1 MPVPKWRETGG
12 EWEPD
17 HTWMTPEELA
27 KCTRAYDAENE
38 ELRSPIPTQNVSN
51 GEYFPKPQSKQ
62 QKQVEE
68 RIKELAETSSRKLGI
83 SRRKFLAGTG
93 GMAAALLAMN
103 EVYGKFFKVD
113 PAELFESAAFAAN
126 SLPADLFVVDD
137 QLHFV
142 RGRTQI
148 TLGAPS
154 LRAIA
159 QGPTS
164 AAFGFPT
171 NPFNPQ
177 GFPDEAHSSPYWPWN
192 PKLAAEYMADPT
204 GYVMRVNAFTAPF
217 SGVQDLTA
225 PGAGDAF
232 HISQFIRSVFLDSAV
247 TVGLISNVTAFVTA
261 QPGTNLPVTN
271 VDEAR
276 AGEIL
281 TAAQTAAARNFI
293 NDIAGS
299 RRAMAH
305 GLLYVGTANLDY
317 IRYQI
322 ENHRP
327 DAWKGYC
334 ISHAAQPGRSAVST
348 PGALSNPAPLDT
360 SPTALMK
367 QWRQDDEEVAYPTY
381 ELIAKEH
388 ARLKDEIP
396 GLNTICVHK
405 GLAHGLPD
413 IPENGHP
420 IDLPKACRD
429 WPQLNFVTYH
439 SCIKDT
445 FFDYFAWQQTV
456 AAERGAPGSTIE
468 IMGHM
473 VPNISWTSEYIKL
486 TSEFKNSFA
495 ELGTTF
501 ASSIINFP
509 TLWAHIIGQ
518 LLKFKGADQVV
529 FGSDSLWYGNPQWQL
544 EAFWRF
550 QIPDAIRDKWGYPE
564 VSDGAKR
571 KILGLNLAHLYGLNP
586 SSEKYGKVPA
596 NFADLMPLQLKTLLE
611 FNDGAANLTADN
623 LSQLKSSYLALGAEP
638 NTMRY
643 GWVRTTA

>member
-1 MPVPKWRETGG
+1 VPELKSTGSG
-12 EWEPD
+12 PEPD

-27 KCTRAYDAENE
+27 KCARAYDVEPE
-38 ELRSPIPTQNVSN
+38 DRRSPIPTRNVSN
-51 GEYFPKPQSKQ
+51 GEYLPKPQTRQ

-68 RIKELAETSSRKLGI
+68 RIKELADSTSKKLGI
-83 SRRKFLAGTG
+83 SRRKFLASSG

-113 PAELFESAAFAAN
+113 PVELVEPAAAAEHG
-126 SLPADLFVVDD
+126 LPEDLFVVDD

-142 RGRTQI
+142 RGNTNI

-164 AAFGFPT
+164 SAFGFPT
-171 NPFNPQ
+171 NPFNPD
-177 GFPDEAHSSPYWPWN
+177 GFPDEAHHDPYYPWN
-192 PKLAAEYMADPT
+192 EALAAEYLADPT
-204 GYVMRVNAFTAPF
+204 GYVNRLNNA
-217 SGVQDLTA
+217 
-225 PGAGDAF
+225 DAF
-232 HISQFIRSVFLDSAV
+232 HFLQYVKSIYLASQV
-247 TVGLISNVTAFVTA
+247 TVGLISNVTTFVDV

-276 AGEIL
+276 RAEIL

-305 GLLYVGTANLDY
+305 GLLYVGRANLEY
-317 IRYQI
+317 IQYQV

-327 DAWKGYC
+327 DAWKGYN
-334 ISHAAQPGRSAVST
+334 ITHAAQPGRL
-348 PGALSNPAPLDT
+348 ALSTGTARNTAPLDT
-360 SPTALMK
+360 APGAAMK
-367 QWRQDDEEVAYPTY
+367 LWRHDDEEVAYPTF
-381 ELIAKEH
+381 ELIAKYY

-396 GLNTICVHK
+396 GLNCICVHK

-420 IDLPKACRD
+420 ADLPQTLTD
-429 WPQLNFVTYH
+429 WPQLNFITYH

-445 FFDYFAWQQTV
+445 FFDYFAWQQIV
-456 AAERGAPGSTIE
+456 AAERGDRGAIRDVH
-468 IMGHM
+468 GHR
-473 VPNISWTSEYIKL
+473 VPDISWTTEYAAL
-486 TSEFKNSFA
+486 TGQFKNSYA

-501 ASSIINFP
+501 AGSVITFP

-518 LLKFKGADQVV
+518 LLKFKGEDQIV
-529 FGSDSLWYGNPQWQL
+529 FGSDSLWYGTPQWQL

-550 QIPDAIRDKWGYPE
+550 QIPEQIRHKWGYPQI
-564 VSDGAKR
+564 SDGAKR
-571 KILGLNLAHLYGLNP
+571 KILGRNSARLYGLDPN
-586 SSEKYGKVPA
+586 SKKYGAVPA
-596 NFADLMPLQLKTLLE
+596 NYAALMPSQLKKLLE
-611 FNDGAANLTADN
+611 FNNGAPDLTADN
-623 LSQLKSSYLALGAEP
+623 FSKIKAKYLAMGAEP
-638 NTMRY
+638 SNMRY
-643 GWVRTTA
+643 GWIRTKV

>member
-1 MPVPKWRETGG
+1 MSERERTGSKP
-12 EWEPD
+12 ESD
-17 HTWMTPEELA
+17 HTWMTPEELG
-27 KCTRAYDAENE
+27 KCARAYDVEPE
-38 ELRSPIPTQNVSN
+38 DFRSPIPTRNVSN
-51 GEYFPKPQSKQ
+51 GEYLPKPQTNQ

-68 RIKELAETSSRKLGI
+68 RIKEMADSASKKLGI
-83 SRRKFLAGTG
+83 SRRKFLASSG

-103 EVYGKFFKVD
+103 EVYGKFFNVD
-113 PAELFESAAFAAN
+113 PVELVEPAAAAEN
-126 SLPADLFVVDD
+126 GLPNDLFVVDD

-142 RGRTQI
+142 RGNTTI

-154 LRAIA
+154 LRALA

-164 AAFGFPT
+164 SAFGFPT
-171 NPFNPQ
+171 NPFNPD
-177 GFPDEAHSSPYWPWN
+177 GFRDEAHNDPYYPWN
-192 PKLAAEYMADPT
+192 QALVAEYLADPT
-204 GYVMRVNAFTAPF
+204 GYVNSLANA
-217 SGVQDLTA
+217 
-225 PGAGDAF
+225 DAF
-232 HISQFIRSVFLDSAV
+232 HFLQFVKSIYLDSQV
-247 TVGLISNVTAFVTA
+247 TVGMISNVTAFVTA

-305 GLLYVGTANLDY
+305 GLLYVGTANLEY
-317 IRYQI
+317 IQYQV

-327 DAWKGYC
+327 DSWKGYC

-348 PGALSNPAPLDT
+348 GPDRNTAPLDT
-360 SPTALMK
+360 SPTAVMK
-367 QWRQDDEEVAYPTY
+367 QWRHDDEQVAYPTFD
-381 ELIAKEH
+381 LIAKYS

-396 GLNTICVHK
+396 GLNCICVHK

-420 IDLPKACRD
+420 ADLPQAMTD
-429 WPQLNFVTYH
+429 FPQLNFITYH

-445 FFDYFAWQQTV
+445 FFDYFAWQQVV
-456 AAERGAPGSTIE
+456 AAERGDPSAIRVVRGRP
-468 IMGHM
+468 
-473 VPNISWTSEYIKL
+473 VPDISWTTEYAAL
-486 TSEFKNSFA
+486 TGKFKNSFA

-509 TLWAHIIGQ
+509 SLWAHIIGQ
-518 LLKFKGADQVV
+518 LLKFKGEDQIV
-529 FGSDSLWYGNPQWQL
+529 FGSDSLWYGTPQWQL

-550 QIPDAIRDKWGYPE
+550 QIPDRIRQKWGYPQ

-571 KILGLNLAHLYGLNP
+571 KILGKNLAQLYGLDAHSKN
-586 SSEKYGKVPA
+586 YGDVPA
-596 NFADLMPLQLKTLLE
+596 NYASLMPSQLKKLLE
-611 FNDGAANLTADN
+611 FNNGAPDLTADN
-623 LSQLKSSYLALGAEP
+623 FSKIKANYLAMGAERS
-638 NTMRY
+638 NMRY
-643 GWVRTTA
+643 GWVRTKA